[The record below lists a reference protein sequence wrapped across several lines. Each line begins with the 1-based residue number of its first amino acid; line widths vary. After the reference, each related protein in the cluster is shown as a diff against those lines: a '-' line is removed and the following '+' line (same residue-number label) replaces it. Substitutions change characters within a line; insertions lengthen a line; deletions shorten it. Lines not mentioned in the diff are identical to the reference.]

1 MKEKREFHCKA
12 VCNGQKMH
20 VRLFNSIWMIHQP
33 ASSFYEA
40 QTGEFILEAEEL
52 LKIRESLTRDRSK
65 QVYYVYD
72 SICQLL
78 NNLLEMQESQLEMS
92 LNPLLLGN
100 VLSAEEHVLGCMCN
114 LFRSWAEKKET
125 FFSINDPYQ

>member
-1 MKEKREFHCKA
+1 MERSVFMSA
-12 VCNGQKMH
+12 
-20 VRLFNSIWMIHQP
+20 I
-33 ASSFYEA
+33 EA
-40 QTGEFILEAEEL
+40 QAHGIVDL
-52 LKIRESLTRDRSK
+52 DRSK